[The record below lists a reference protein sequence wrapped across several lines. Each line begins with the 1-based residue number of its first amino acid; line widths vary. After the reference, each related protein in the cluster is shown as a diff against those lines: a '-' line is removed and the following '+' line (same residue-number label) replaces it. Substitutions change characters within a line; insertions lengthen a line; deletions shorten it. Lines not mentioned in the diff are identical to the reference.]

1 MIYPKDFINK
11 IIQDKCLDVMK
22 FIPDKSIDLIVTDPP
37 YNISG
42 LSSGV
47 VLHGRDVNT
56 KDFGDWDWN
65 FNVKPIVKEFK
76 RLLKPRGQIYIFTS
90 EKLFVQYRLEME
102 KLKFHFRNLI
112 VLQKTN
118 PLPKMRQ
125 VSWRNATEYILYAG
139 RQKTKKCNYTF
150 NWLGQDKMINVF
162 KTAIL
167 GGKERRQFGFHPT
180 QKPLKII
187 EKLIRVSSNKNDIV
201 LDPFLGSG
209 TTALAC
215 QNLHRKFIGIE
226 INQEYIKIANN
237 RIRQKPML

>member
-1 MIYPKDFINK
+1 MIYPKDIVNK
-11 IIQDKCLDVMK
+11 IHCAECLEFMK
-22 FIPDKSIDLIVTDPP
+22 KIPDKSIDLIVTDPP

-56 KDFGDWDWN
+56 KDFGDWDWG
-65 FNVKPIVKEFK
+65 FKVKPIVKEFK
-76 RLLKPRGQIYIFTS
+76 RLLKPKGQAYIFTS

-139 RQKTKKCNYTF
+139 RNKTEKCDYTF
-150 NWLGQDKMINVF
+150 NWLGQKEMINVF
-162 KTAIL
+162 KIAIL
-167 GGKERRQFGFHPT
+167 AGEERRQFGFHPT
-180 QKPLKII
+180 QKPLRII
-187 EKLIRVSSNKNDIV
+187 EKLIRVSSNENDLI

-215 QNLHRKFIGIE
+215 QNLHRNFIGIE
-226 INQEYIKIANN
+226 INEKYVEIANN

>member
-1 MIYPKDFINK
+1 MSINSFTNK
-11 IIQDKCLDVMK
+11 IIKGDCIEVMK
-22 FIPDKSIDLIVTDPP
+22 KIPNSSIDLIVTDPP

-56 KDFGDWDWN
+56 KEFGLWDYG
-65 FNVKPIVKEFK
+65 FEVKPIVKEFK
-76 RLLKPRGQIYIFTS
+76 RLLKPKGQVYIFTS

-112 VLQKTN
+112 TIEKLN

-139 RQKTKKCNYTF
+139 REKTEKCDYTF
-150 NWLGQDKMINVF
+150 NWLGQQEMINVF
-162 KTAIL
+162 KIPIL
-167 GGKERRQFGFHPT
+167 GGQERRQFGYHPN

-187 EKLIRVSSNKNDIV
+187 EKLIRVSSNENDLI

-215 QNLHRKFIGIE
+215 QNLHRNFIGIE
-226 INQEYIKIANN
+226 SDLKYIKIAQN
-237 RIRQKPML
+237 RIKQKPML

>member
-1 MIYPKDFINK
+1 MGNCI
-11 IIQDKCLDVMK
+11 DVMK
-22 FIPDKSIDLIVTDPP
+22 KIPDGSIDLIVTDPP

-56 KDFGDWDWN
+56 KNFGNWDYG
-65 FNVKPIVKEFK
+65 FEVKPIVKEFK
-76 RLLKPRGQIYIFTS
+76 RLLKPKGQVYIFTS

-112 VLQKTN
+112 VIEKKN
-118 PLPKMRQ
+118 PLPKIRQ

-139 RQKTKKCNYTF
+139 RNKTEKCDYTF
-150 NWLGQDKMINVF
+150 NWLGQKEMVNVF
-162 KTAIL
+162 KIAIL
-167 GGKERRQFGFHPT
+167 GGQERRQFGFHAN
-180 QKPLKII
+180 QKPLKIV
-187 EKLIRVSSNKNDIV
+187 EKLIRVSSNEDDII

-209 TTALAC
+209 TTAVAC

-226 INQEYIKIANN
+226 SDAKYVKMAWN
-237 RIRQKPML
+237 RLMQKPML